1 MSEQKLREY
10 LNRVTIDLQQT
21 RDRLR
26 KAEERGQEPI
36 AVVAMG
42 CRFPGGVRTP
52 EDLWDVVDGG
62 RDTMTGIPADRGWEA
77 AGLTAAG
84 SAAEG
89 AFLDDAAGFDPDFFG
104 ISPRE
109 ALAMD
114 PQQRLMLQVCW
125 EAVERAGIDPMSL
138 RGSLTGVY
146 ASTIDQGY
154 ASLAD
159 GAPESVRS
167 FLMTGNAISVMSGRV
182 SYAMGLEG
190 PSVTVDTACSASLV
204 ALHLAAQALRER
216 ECTLALVGGVNVM
229 AMPGAFLE
237 IGRQGGMASDGRCK
251 AFAAAADGT
260 GWGEG
265 IGVLLVERLS
275 EARRNGH
282 PVLALVRGSAVN
294 QDGASNGLAAPNGPS
309 QQRVIRAALADA
321 GLTGADVDA
330 VEGHGTGTRLGDPIE
345 ADALLATYGQER
357 PAGRPLWLGSVKSNI
372 GHTQAAAGVAG
383 VIKMVMALRHGRLPK
398 TLHVDAPTPD
408 VDWSAGDV
416 RLLDEARDWPES
428 DHPRRAGV
436 SAFGMSG
443 TNAHVILEQAPA
455 EGSEGG
461 GGVGGSGALSG
472 SSVPVVGLGGVVPW
486 VVSGRSAGAL
496 CEQAG

>member
-294 QDGASNGLAAPNGPS
+294 QD
-309 QQRVIRAALADA
+309 
-321 GLTGADVDA
+321 
-330 VEGHGTGTRLGDPIE
+330 
-345 ADALLATYGQER
+345 
-357 PAGRPLWLGSVKSNI
+357 
-372 GHTQAAAGVAG
+372 
-383 VIKMVMALRHGRLPK
+383 
-398 TLHVDAPTPD
+398 
-408 VDWSAGDV
+408 
-416 RLLDEARDWPES
+416 
-428 DHPRRAGV
+428 
-436 SAFGMSG
+436 
-443 TNAHVILEQAPA
+443 
-455 EGSEGG
+455 
-461 GGVGGSGALSG
+461 
-472 SSVPVVGLGGVVPW
+472 
-486 VVSGRSAGAL
+486 
-496 CEQAG
+496 